1 MIKMNEANELER
13 LRSVR
18 AEAEAE
24 SRTLKETQQN
34 MESRL
39 KILEEKIVIE
49 ELENK
54 NKTTRNAIV
63 QLESKM
69 KMLEN
74 RLK

>member
-1 MIKMNEANELER
+1 MSEINELAK
-13 LRSVR
+13 LRSIR
-18 AEAEAE
+18 AEFEAE
-24 SRTLKETQQN
+24 SRTLKETQKS

-39 KILEEKIVIE
+39 KILEEKITIE
-49 ELENK
+49 ELENN

>member
-24 SRTLKETQQN
+24 SRTLKETQKS

-39 KILEEKIVIE
+39 KILEEKITIE
-49 ELENK
+49 ELENN

>member
-1 MIKMNEANELER
+1 MNEANELER

>member
-1 MIKMNEANELER
+1 LIKMNEANELER

>member
-1 MIKMNEANELER
+1 MNEANELER

-24 SRTLKETQQN
+24 SRTLKETQKS

-39 KILEEKIVIE
+39 KIPEEKITIE
-49 ELENK
+49 ELENN

>member
-1 MIKMNEANELER
+1 MSETNELEK
-13 LRSVR
+13 LRSIR
-18 AEAEAE
+18 AEYEAE